1 MNHAE
6 CPVSAT
12 GWHEG
17 LALAPYAQTMRPGGG
32 TDGTGTSGNAASG
45 TVVGDTPATGT
56 AATFRSAVSDL
67 EAGLERQRGLRPEL
81 TFEQEPAPR
90 KLAPYAISVA
100 VTVEGAGGDVGWGR
114 FVLLYDPAGQRGWG
128 GPFRIIAHI
137 RVDLEP
143 EIAAD
148 PLVGEVG
155 WSWLTEALEARAV
168 GYQQTSGTVTRVV
181 TEGFGAK
188 QGEPTT
194 TEFELRASWSPA
206 CQWPGTGQPGTGQAD
221 GGQPDGGEQDA
232 GLPGGLGLD
241 GHVAAWCDVLCAA
254 AGLPPL
260 AAGVSALRRPRSR
273 RQR

>member
-1 MNHAE
+1 
-6 CPVSAT
+6 
-12 GWHEG
+12 
-17 LALAPYAQTMRPGGG
+17 MRPAGG
-32 TDGTGTSGNAASG
+32 TDGTGASGNAASG
-45 TVVGDTPATGT
+45 TVVGDMPATGTAATGTAATGT

-100 VTVEGAGGDVGWGR
+100 VTVEGADGDVGWGR

-232 GLPGGLGLD
+232 GLRGGLGLD
-241 GHVAAWCDVLCAA
+241 GHVAAWCDALCAA

>member
-1 MNHAE
+1 
-6 CPVSAT
+6 
-12 GWHEG
+12 
-17 LALAPYAQTMRPGGG
+17 MRPAEG
-32 TDGTGTSGNAASG
+32 TDGTGVSDSAASG
-45 TVVGDTPATGT
+45 TVVGTTATSTAAGST
-56 AATFRSAVSDL
+56 AATFRSAVRDI

-90 KLAPYAISVA
+90 KLAPFAASVA
-100 VTVEGAGGDVGWGR
+100 VTVEGADGDVGWGR

-155 WSWLTEALEARAV
+155 WSWLTEALDARAV

-188 QGEPTT
+188 HGEPTT

-206 CQWPGTGQPGTGQAD
+206 CQWPAGGQPAGEGLGGDGPAD
-221 GGQPDGGEQDA
+221 GGPGGYGPGGDQQDA
-232 GLPGGLGLD
+232 GLPGALGLD
-241 GHVAAWCDVLCAA
+241 GHLAAWCDALCAA

-260 AAGVSALRRPRSR
+260 AAGVSALRRPRGR